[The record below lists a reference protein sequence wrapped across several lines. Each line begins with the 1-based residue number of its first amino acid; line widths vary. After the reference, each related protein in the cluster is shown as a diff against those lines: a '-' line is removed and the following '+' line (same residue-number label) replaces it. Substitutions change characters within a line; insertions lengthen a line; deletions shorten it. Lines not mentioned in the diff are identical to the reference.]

1 MRKALMAEQK
11 KADMENTIT
20 SLDTDNADLERQVS
34 ELTNRIDV
42 IQKKEAERRKVDEAA
57 FEEEVDNL
65 KKMNENFKASLES
78 LLSTPKK

>member
-1 MRKALMAEQK
+1 MAEQK

>member
-20 SLDTDNADLERQVS
+20 SLDADNADLERQVS